1 MGQPGPQEQRVVPG
15 PEALPGRAHEHLE
28 QEQEV
33 RLCDEEEALA
43 AQKLQVV
50 VGVEL
55 LRAQAVADQEG
66 YSAWVLVPLEQEVPG
81 SRAFAAAVM
90 TEFGVVMQ
98 GPGAVQQVLVSWA
111 AEEPAVLDLVK
122 EALAP
127 VSSVVEESVVL

>member
-66 YSAWVLVPLEQEVPG
+66 YSAWVLVPLLVPATS
-81 SRAFAAAVM
+81 SRRWTAVARASA
-90 TEFGVVMQ
+90 
-98 GPGAVQQVLVSWA
+98 PG
-111 AEEPAVLDLVK
+111 ET
-122 EALAP
+122 
-127 VSSVVEESVVL
+127 VVL